1 MQRGLARR
9 PDLGRLR
16 EYEAELGDPT
26 LWGPII
32 GDRRISLGRLCTL
45 RQDYTPRFSHE
56 QMLGI
61 IEEGLVT
68 LERLFDE
75 LQPDAVF
82 SFVCVTFAEYLAY
95 LFARARGIRYLSLRS
110 TRVEN
115 FVTFAPTV
123 FEPSEPLIARVPP
136 AISARHGG
144 RVELGRAAL
153 PGRRARRRAA
163 LRRRRAGLAPGD
175 AGPAGQ
181 RAAARAAGRV
191 RAGRI
196 RLLVPR
202 RTGRQPGAGS
212 RRHPLV
218 LASPEPDA
226 RAGRQPRPGRR
237 VRRRA
242 GSPAARLRV
251 LPHAHRAGDEPVG
264 AEPLLPESD
273 RRDQEHRAVAAGR
286 VPGPDQGAPGVDGQA
301 SAQLLPQ
308 APRRAQPAH
317 RGSGP
322 ELARDRGALPHGDH
336 DLRVDRVRGRD
347 PSQAGHLL
355 RPRLGTRSC
364 RRRWSA
370 G

>member
-1 MQRGLARR
+1 MFYGLMQALQGPASLDGAAFYVAGRRFYEGFSAAEPGINAHQVVKEWEIVQRGLARR

-56 QMLGI
+56 EMLGI

-75 LQPDAVF
+75 LRPDAVF

-95 LFARARGIRYLSLRS
+95 LLARARGIRYLSLRS

-123 FEPSEPLIARVPP
+123 FEPSEPLIAEDP
-136 AISARHGG
+136 APISARHGG

-153 PGRRARRRAA
+153 PRRRARRRAA

-175 AGPAGQ
+175 AGPPGQ
-181 RAAARAAGRV
+181 RAAAREAGWV

-202 RTGRQPGAGS
+202 RPGRQPGAGF
-212 RRHPLV
+212 PP
-218 LASPEPDA
+218 SPSCT
-226 RAGRQPRPGRR
+226 R
-237 VRRRA
+237 V
-242 GSPAARLRV
+242 S
-251 LPHAHRAGDEPVG
+251 
-264 AEPLLPESD
+264 
-273 RRDQEHRAVAAGR
+273 
-286 VPGPDQGAPGVDGQA
+286 
-301 SAQLLPQ
+301 
-308 APRRAQPAH
+308 
-317 RGSGP
+317 
-322 ELARDRGALPHGDH
+322 
-336 DLRVDRVRGRD
+336 
-347 PSQAGHLL
+347 
-355 RPRLGTRSC
+355 
-364 RRRWSA
+364 
-370 G
+370 

>member
-82 SFVCVTFAEYLAY
+82 SFVCVTFAEYPRVPVCAG
-95 LFARARGIRYLSLRS
+95 ARHP
-110 TRVEN
+110 V
-115 FVTFAPTV
+115 
-123 FEPSEPLIARVPP
+123 SEPAIDARRELRDLRADRLRAVGTADRGVPP
-136 AISARHGG
+136 AISAGHGG

-181 RAAARAAGRV
+181 RAAAREAGRV

-226 RAGRQPRPGRR
+226 RARRQPRPGRR
-237 VRRRA
+237 VHRRA

-251 LPHAHRAGDEPVG
+251 LPHAHRAGDEPLG

-308 APRRAQPAH
+308 APRRAQSED

-322 ELARDRGALPHGDH
+322 ELARDRGALP
-336 DLRVDRVRGRD
+336 
-347 PSQAGHLL
+347 A
-355 RPRLGTRSC
+355 
-364 RRRWSA
+364 W
-370 G
+370 

>member
-1 MQRGLARR
+1 MFYGLMQALQGPASLDGAAFYVAGRRFFEGFSAQQPGINAHHVVKEWEIVQRGLARR

-45 RQDYTPRFSHE
+45 RQDYTPRFTHE

-75 LQPDAVF
+75 LRPDAVF

-95 LFARARGIRYLSLRS
+95 LIARARGIRYLSLR
-110 TRVEN
+110 
-115 FVTFAPTV
+115 
-123 FEPSEPLIARVPP
+123 IDARRELRDLRADRLRAVGTSDRGVPP

-144 RVELGRAAL
+144 RVELGGAAL

-218 LASPEPDA
+218 LAAPEPDA
-226 RAGRQPRPGRR
+226 RAGRQPRSCRR

-242 GSPAARLRV
+242 GSAAARLRV
-251 LPHAHRAGDEPVG
+251 LPHAHRAGDEP
-264 AEPLLPESD
+264 
-273 RRDQEHRAVAAGR
+273 RRSRA
-286 VPGPDQGAPGVDGQA
+286 A
-301 SAQLLPQ
+301 S
-308 APRRAQPAH
+308 
-317 RGSGP
+317 S
-322 ELARDRGALPHGDH
+322 
-336 DLRVDRVRGRD
+336 
-347 PSQAGHLL
+347 
-355 RPRLGTRSC
+355 
-364 RRRWSA
+364 
-370 G
+370 